1 LAQFLEP
8 QTRNPKSLIRTGS
21 EFRTKHKLCNEKSGF
36 GKSICIF
43 AKKHQGHM
51 IAEIKHG
58 SNLSEIK
65 KLLSRIATRKPKKG
79 LDAKKYC
86 GILNQREHPLVIQK
100 KMRDEWE

>member
-1 LAQFLEP
+1 
-8 QTRNPKSLIRTGS
+8 
-21 EFRTKHKLCNEKSGF
+21 
-36 GKSICIF
+36 
-43 AKKHQGHM
+43 M

-58 SNLSEIK
+58 SNLTEIK

-86 GILNQREHPLVIQK
+86 GILKLHEHPLAIQK